1 MQTKHFKYLED
12 DYTTH
17 PQRLLCFPNR
27 WLYSTNNFNA
37 VVTNK

>member
-1 MQTKHFKYLED
+1 MQTKHYMYLEYEYATD
-12 DYTTH
+12 M
-17 PQRLLCFPNR
+17 QRLLYFPSR